1 MSFELVS
8 KFFDVLCPDKLP
20 PHHHHHHNHHHQK
33 ESKSKHDIST
43 IKVTLIHLYGSTEV
57 MSDVT
62 YEAFENC
69 SHLTTKFKEE
79 KVSIGKP
86 IGNTIIYIVDEDMRI
101 VENGLIGEVTQI
113 LQKCKTQNFH

>member
-8 KFFDVLCPDKLP
+8 KFFEVLCPEKLP
-20 PHHHHHHNHHHQK
+20 PHHHHHHHHHHHQK
-33 ESKSKHDIST
+33 DPKLKHDIST
-43 IKVTLIHLYGSTEV
+43 AKVTLIHLYGSTEV

-69 SHLTTKFKEE
+69 SHLKSKFKDE

-86 IGNTIIYIVDEDMRI
+86 IGNTIIYVVDEDMRI
-101 VENGLIGEVTQI
+101 VENGVIGEVKKINYTF
-113 LQKCKTQNFH
+113 KA